1 MRIEE
6 FNALPADEAAA
17 LIRACADA
25 DHWVAAVVDGRPY
38 ADVPALVAAA
48 AKLADEWTADDVDQ
62 ALAGHPRIGERPSG
76 AGASDA
82 SSAREQAGVDLA
94 DAELATA
101 LRAGNAAYEAKFG
114 RIYLVRAKGRTGPQL
129 LALLRERLTND
140 PETEEAVM
148 TQQLREIALL
158 RIEGLFS

>member
-1 MRIEE
+1 LRIED

-17 LIRACADA
+17 LVRACADA
-25 DHWVAAVVDGRPY
+25 DQWVASVVDGRPY
-38 ADVPALVAAA
+38 ADVPALIAAA
-48 AKLADEWTADDVDQ
+48 GKLADDWTVDDVDQ
-62 ALAGHPRIGERPSG
+62 ALAGHPRIGERPTG
-76 AGASDA
+76 AGVSDS

-94 DAELATA
+94 DTELAAA
-101 LRAGNAAYEAKFG
+101 LRAGNAAYEEKFG

-140 PETEEAVM
+140 PEIEEAVM

-158 RIEGLFS
+158 RLEGLFA

>member
-6 FNALPADEAAA
+6 FNGLPAGDAAA
-17 LIRACADA
+17 LVRACADI
-25 DHWVAAVVDGRPY
+25 DRWVEAVVDGRPY

-48 AKLADEWTADDVDQ
+48 AKLADEWTTDDVDQ
-62 ALAGHPRIGERPSG
+62 ALADHPRIGERRRGSS
-76 AGASDA
+76 ASA
-82 SSAREQAGVDLA
+82 SSSAREQAGVDLA
-94 DAELATA
+94 DADLAAA
-101 LRAGNAAYEAKFG
+101 LRDGNAAYEEKFG

-140 PETEEAVM
+140 PETEEAVT

-158 RIEGLFS
+158 RIEGLFA